1 MNERCEDCEIR
12 ARRFGPPARSRTS
25 TFGFGNRILNSVRT
39 GRVKTQTAR
48 AMSDACGAPPEIRTR
63 KKSFRRRRLVHRA
76 CGAESREGVA
86 PSRAVLQTAILT
98 REPAHD
104 SLQKHSNK
112 SALGG
117 NRTRTANV
125 KCPFGKLA
133 SLPRPFET
141 RPGASATLGLT
152 PPRAALSRTSPA
164 SSHMEQVH
172 SHLFARFRFRSFFR
186 CPFRWDDQG
195 GGVGENRIRIS
206 RVQTGRSPI

>member
-1 MNERCEDCEIR
+1 MRGLRDPRSPIRPPCEESNLDLRLRKPNPEFRQDRECEKADRSRHERCC
-12 ARRFGPPARSRTS
+12 S
-25 TFGFGNRILNSVRT
+25 
-39 GRVKTQTAR
+39 
-48 AMSDACGAPPEIRTR
+48 APPEIRTR